1 MLTWTRGRDRDSDR
15 RRNRVDQSEPSR
27 HKIHSAIASYLVSSA
42 AFVFLFAALRLFLW
56 HDSARQ
62 TVMPAMATLAVLFCM
77 ALCMALPLALTLR
90 TQRQLHASRAEIKR
104 LQSTHMQRAE
114 HLTALAEIAGGL
126 AHEICNP
133 LAGIAGVMEIVARD
147 LPSNSPAGSVV
158 KDARQQIAR
167 INRILTDLV
176 YTARPQAPK
185 ALKSDLNTTV
195 EHAVMLGR
203 QQALGKPVEIA
214 LHKDPL
220 LPEVEHDSDQI
231 HQVVLNLLQHRMQAV
246 DLTGKV
252 IVTLRAQ
259 DAAAVVEVSD
269 NGPGIPS
276 EDLPHLFRPFYAAQG
291 ESALGLSMARR
302 IVEQHHG
309 RIDVSSVLG
318 SGTTFSVILPL
329 QCNHNSSVA

>member
-1 MLTWTRGRDRDSDR
+1 MLKGARDQDRGRDNDRDRLDP
-15 RRNRVDQSEPSR
+15 SEPSR
-27 HKIHSAIASYLVSSA
+27 QRNSSA
-42 AFVFLFAALRLFLW
+42 FAAYFVLGALFFFLLTFLLPPLTIFFR
-56 HDSARQ
+56 HHYALHTILS
-62 TVMPAMATLAVLFCM
+62 PAMAASAVLVCM
-77 ALCMALPLALTLR
+77 ALTLKM
-90 TQRQLHASRAEIKR
+90 QRQLHASRAEIKR
-104 LQSTHMQRAE
+104 LQSTRMPRAE
-114 HLTALAEIAGGL
+114 HPTVLAEIAGGL

-147 LPSNSPAGSVV
+147 LPINSPARLVV
-158 KDARQQIAR
+158 KDARQQIVR

-176 YTARPQAPK
+176 NTARPQPPK

-220 LPEVEHDSDQI
+220 LPEVEHDSGQI
-231 HQVVLNLLQHRMQAV
+231 HQVVLNLLQHRMQAA

-269 NGPGIPS
+269 NGPGISS
-276 EDLPHLFRPFYAAQG
+276 EDLPHIFRPFYASQG

-318 SGTTFSVILPL
+318 AGTTFSVILPL
-329 QCNHNSSVA
+329 QCDHKSRSV